1 MIDIEGARLLAMF
14 IRSISVLLA
23 ALVAFAVCYGQTKKR
38 SVIQWKPSDCT
49 SPLMLPEGLYDL
61 SQFGKGEYRID
72 GKVSVGHFNCIYFIF
87 QPSAALNPETVA
99 GATESSF
106 VIKDT
111 KVTWRS
117 YKTIV
122 EGRPVIR
129 KEAVMPNILPHEKH
143 GDSSDYIWIRVD
155 ADSQQAL
162 DQLTPAAEEI
172 LRDLAR
178 G

>member
-99 GATESSF
+99 RSDRILVCDQGHESYLAQLQ
-106 VIKDT
+106 DYRR
-111 KVTWRS
+111 RS
-117 YKTIV
+117 S
-122 EGRPVIR
+122 R
-129 KEAVMPNILPHEKH
+129 H
-143 GDSSDYIWIRVD
+143 
-155 ADSQQAL
+155 SQGSGHAEHF
-162 DQLTPAAEEI
+162 AA
-172 LRDLAR
+172 
-178 G
+178 

>member
-99 GATESSF
+99 GATESS
-106 VIKDT
+106 
-111 KVTWRS
+111 RS
-117 YKTIV
+117 RNI
-122 EGRPVIR
+122 ESARP
-129 KEAVMPNILPHEKH
+129 EAAFLKKCSEVA
-143 GDSSDYIWIRVD
+143 GTASSER
-155 ADSQQAL
+155 
-162 DQLTPAAEEI
+162 
-172 LRDLAR
+172 
-178 G
+178 